1 VANYDLKGF
10 LLKVRDSQNVT
21 VDIGTLQGLKP
32 GDPLI
37 IYKQG
42 ETLVHPVTG
51 KVLGTEEVVL
61 GHVVTTRTTPEIS
74 FGKVVDAQELPHPW
88 IPRRRRELLMGPL
101 VAILLAGAVE
111 SFQVAAYNET
121 QVEGR
126 KLVYDETD
134 VWMQKSWATF
144 DRSTNTFYAGV
155 ESLVEPAD
163 QGSVRRYGMD
173 VASAIVGFKHK
184 TYLPDWYS
192 LNVRLR
198 VPVMTPRDPFGA
210 PRSWD
215 DRLQLRLDPV
225 IVQKSWNL
233 FTVYDRN
240 RVTLTPQYLE
250 YGNKLK
256 LIETTPD
263 LDFPI
268 AMYAGL
274 DLRLRKGFDG
284 SGFVRGD
291 G

>member
-1 VANYDLKGF
+1 
-10 LLKVRDSQNVT
+10 
-21 VDIGTLQGLKP
+21 
-32 GDPLI
+32 
-37 IYKQG
+37 
-42 ETLVHPVTG
+42 
-51 KVLGTEEVVL
+51 
-61 GHVVTTRTTPEIS
+61 
-74 FGKVVDAQELPHPW
+74 
-88 IPRRRRELLMGPL
+88 MGPL

-256 LIETTPD
+256 LIQTTPD
-263 LDFPI
+263 LEFPI

-274 DLRLRKGFDG
+274 DLRLRKRFDG
-284 SGFVRGD
+284 GGFARGD
-291 G
+291 ALVGIASNFTDWMHLAVDLKYRTSSEADDSGRFLGEVYLELSWDVFFDNTFGGANRRTRSVSESAKD